1 MHASC
6 RTAVKN
12 VKQHLKLKRAAE
24 AHLYKA
30 TKRKVEAALK
40 LQKVW
45 RGFLGVRC
53 RLKEDNAMRE
63 GE

>member
-1 MHASC
+1 M
-6 RTAVKN
+6 
-12 VKQHLKLKRAAE
+12 LKVTR
-24 AHLYKA
+24 
-30 TKRKVEAALK
+30 RKVEAALK

-63 GE
+63 GEWSHRVSVSLANGTALLNDQMHCLV